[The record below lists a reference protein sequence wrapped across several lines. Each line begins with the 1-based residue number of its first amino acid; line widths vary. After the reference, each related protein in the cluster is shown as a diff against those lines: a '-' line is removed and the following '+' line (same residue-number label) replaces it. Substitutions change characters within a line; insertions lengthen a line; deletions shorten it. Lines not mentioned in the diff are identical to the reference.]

1 MFTLNNMLHSHVK
14 RSPLLWFHVKI
25 SPFEMINYFIDVYSI
40 NRILHARLEKQTF
53 SQVVLKNI
61 SRVKRTS
68 FSAIHEKMLNTY
80 LKGNSIAIY
89 FIKARLQ

>member
-1 MFTLNNMLHSHVK
+1 MFTLNNILHSHVK

-80 LKGNSIAIY
+80 LKGNSIAISS
-89 FIKARLQ
+89 IKARLQ

>member
-1 MFTLNNMLHSHVK
+1 
-14 RSPLLWFHVKI
+14 
-25 SPFEMINYFIDVYSI
+25 MINYFIDVYSI

-53 SQVVLKNI
+53 SQVVSKNI

-80 LKGNSIAIY
+80 LKGS
-89 FIKARLQ
+89 

>member
-1 MFTLNNMLHSHVK
+1 MFTLNNILHSHVK

-53 SQVVLKNI
+53 SQVVSKNI

-80 LKGNSIAIY
+80 LKGS
-89 FIKARLQ
+89 

>member
-1 MFTLNNMLHSHVK
+1 MFTLNNILHSHVK
-14 RSPLLWFHVKI
+14 SLRSPLLWSHVKI

-53 SQVVLKNI
+53 SQVVSKNI

-80 LKGNSIAIY
+80 LKGS
-89 FIKARLQ
+89 

>member
-1 MFTLNNMLHSHVK
+1 MFTLNNILHSHVK

-53 SQVVLKNI
+53 SQVVSKNI

-68 FSAIHEKMLNTY
+68 FSAIHEKMLNIY

>member
-1 MFTLNNMLHSHVK
+1 MFTLNNILHSHVK
-14 RSPLLWFHVKI
+14 SLRSPLLWSHVKI

-53 SQVVLKNI
+53 SQVLLKNI

-80 LKGNSIAIY
+80 LKGS
-89 FIKARLQ
+89 